1 MLSASQQLVS
11 LCATWWRW
19 RYTSK
24 MFTDIYNWINYKL
37 YYLAT
42 NLRWFWRKY
51 LFIGYIVTQWENYII
66 QVYFLLHQLCT
77 NIGIS
82 QGIIKS
88 IVDLT
93 VFPFFLT
100 ESIEINVKEE
110 ILISTT
116 NYNFTPHFSPFTL
129 LASKMTELIRSRMI
143 CHPHSSFK
151 LNS

>member
-1 MLSASQQLVS
+1 MLYQL
-11 LCATWWRW
+11 
-19 RYTSK
+19 
-24 MFTDIYNWINYKL
+24 
-37 YYLAT
+37 
-42 NLRWFWRKY
+42 
-51 LFIGYIVTQWENYII
+51 G
-66 QVYFLLHQLCT
+66 T

-100 ESIEINVKEE
+100 ESIAINVKEE
-110 ILISTT
+110 ILSSPA

-129 LASKMTELIRSRMI
+129 LASKMTDLIKSCMI

-151 LNS
+151 LGYTLLNTLKGNFPVA